1 MNTQDNNKEDG
12 RDHVAYITGL
22 TDPNSS
28 EVARAVARYYEVV
41 GVPASITTDP
51 GLAFCSVMGEA
62 EVHQEMIGA
71 RNPNAQ
77 GIVEKNIKKAKE
89 MLKSKKELH
98 VSNTTINKAQEDQV
112 LE

>member
-41 GVPASITTDP
+41 GVPTSITTDP
-51 GLAFCSVMGEA
+51 GLEFRSVTGEA
-62 EVHQEMIGA
+62 EGHQEMVGA
-71 RNPNAQ
+71 RIPNAQ
-77 GIVEKNIKKAKE
+77 GIVEKNIEKARE

-98 VSNTTINKAQEDQV
+98 VSNTTINAQEDQV